1 MQIVENFGFCLQGS
15 VATPTQLRC
24 DASDGIF
31 SNHSSTSFPQ
41 NLLIK
46 NLKIREYLPKNA
58 EDMDKNLRL
67 TFLAHPVV
75 YLSRTKGLRLPC

>member
-1 MQIVENFGFCLQGS
+1 MQIVENFGYCSQGS

-31 SNHSSTSFPQ
+31 SNHFSTSFPQ

-58 EDMDKNLRL
+58 EDMNKNLRL
-67 TFLAHPVV
+67 TFWPAL
-75 YLSRTKGLRLPC
+75 

>member
-1 MQIVENFGFCLQGS
+1 VQIVENFGCCSQVS

-31 SNHSSTSFPQ
+31 SNHFSTSFLQ

-75 YLSRTKGLRLPC
+75 YLSRT